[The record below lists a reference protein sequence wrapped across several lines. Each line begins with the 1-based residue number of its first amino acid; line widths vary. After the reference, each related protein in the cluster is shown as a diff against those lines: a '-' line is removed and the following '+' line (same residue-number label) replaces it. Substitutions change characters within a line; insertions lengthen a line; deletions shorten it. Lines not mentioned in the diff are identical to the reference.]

1 MTQKNRAVTIA
12 YGDGIGPELMESTIK
27 ILQASGAKL
36 HFNVIELSVTILLI
50 FGIIS
55 PLLNTCLEKIIIYYS
70 DIGNELLANNYILFN
85 PIN

>member
-1 MTQKNRAVTIA
+1 MGPSVTLKVLGRENISLRE
-12 YGDGIGPELMESTIK
+12 DV
-27 ILQASGAKL
+27 L

-55 PLLNTCLEKIIIYYS
+55 PLLNTCLGKIIIYYS

-85 PIN
+85 PIF